1 MLRRIFV
8 MLLVGSMGL
17 TACGGGDDEG
27 GGGGDD
33 GGGDDGAIADVFD
46 SAGCLEA
53 TQAMAAA
60 ASAVP
65 QSFSGDSAGL
75 EDSVAQLQAFAEA
88 APDEI
93 REDLVTIYEG
103 YASVAQAFADS
114 GFDPT
119 SGEAPP
125 PEVISALQAAAA
137 ELDAQDFRD
146 AIDRVNAWFESECG
160 A

>member
-8 MLLVGSMGL
+8 MLLVGSMAL
-17 TACGGGDDEG
+17 AACGGDDEG
-27 GGGGDD
+27 GGGGD
-33 GGGDDGAIADVFD
+33 GVGDGAIGVFD
-46 SAGCLEA
+46 SAECLEA

-65 QSFSGDSAGL
+65 QSFSGDAAGL

-125 PEVISALQAAAA
+125 PEVITALQTAAA
-137 ELDAQDFRD
+137 ELDAQDFRE
-146 AIDRVNAWFESECG
+146 AIDRVSAWVDSECG